1 MKLEFR
7 KLFFWL
13 LTWGF
18 WVPLE
23 EPENFINW
31 YLWFYHSV
39 LHDFEMQV
47 LGMVTVIYAEWLTCR
62 YAIFNM
68 ECRLTSSHL
77 QFCFLQTLFLVQEQ
91 VIKKNFL
98 LACLHDSGKRNVYI
112 GDPWSST
119 DFLHSWTVPDTQL
132 YDPRNWNF
140 DHGSES
146 PDLLSILFCA
156 LSCGL

>member
-7 KLFFWL
+7 ILFFWL

-31 YLWFYHSV
+31 HLWFYHSV

-77 QFCFLQTLFLVQEQ
+77 QFCFLQTLFLVQQQ
-91 VIKKNFL
+91 VIKNSTL
-98 LACLHDSGKRNVYI
+98 LAYFHDLGKRNSYI
-112 GDPWSST
+112 HDPWSSI
-119 DFLHSWTVPDTQL
+119 FAVRELCQRSPHVWPPL
-132 YDPRNWNF
+132 YIIE
-140 DHGSES
+140 ES
-146 PDLLSILFCA
+146 SFHRHR
-156 LSCGL
+156 SKSR